1 MKKKT
6 FILIFF
12 CILAIFLGINAASA
26 TSSDNNSSNTNEES
40 EYVPDQIVVQFNTN
54 SSSDEQVQSEVYQ
67 RISDQTDLNIQI
79 IDESK
84 IAPGLELVEIINCTD
99 LDYAIEIFRQQPE
112 ILFAEKNYLQ
122 NIQNIPNDTY
132 YGNLWGLNN
141 IGQKDQSGNIGK
153 IGADISAQ
161 KAWDITTGSET
172 IIVAVIDTGVDIN
185 HPDLMNN
192 IWTNKNEIPKNGID
206 DDNNGFIDDVNG
218 WDFSGNNNDVSDPEG
233 HGTHCAGIIGAVGNN
248 SLGITGVNWNIQI
261 MPIKLNDPW
270 PLYLEAQAVYYASQM
285 GASVINCSYGRYEY
299 SNIAKTA
306 YENSSAIIICAAGN
320 GDNEG
325 NPINNDVNPSYPC
338 NFNLPNIVSV
348 ASTNNQDLLSSFSN
362 YGVKTV
368 HLGAPG
374 EDIYS
379 TFPLALIHKGNLPYR
394 YMSGTSMATPY
405 VSGVCALIKAVNP
418 NLTNVQI
425 KNILLN
431 SVDPLSSLNGK
442 FSTGGRLN
450 AYQAVLN
457 AQNSVLNPVST
468 VQSVNEPIPATG
480 ETNGKITNS
489 IRNQGIGLVSD
500 EMETFVLDEN
510 GYPVTIAC
518 PGQKLTVVLDVE
530 NDGELDFED
539 PYVLIYVDPENGLA
553 IDPSAAI
560 MTYYYEDGSYETFIN
575 DPLDPF
581 LFWSDVDHAW
591 KWWIGWVVP
600 DHDMWS
606 GEAAMLNL
614 NTLLTDIGPISLTS
628 VLKAWYEPT
637 QGYETFDTDIYSFR
651 SVPCPHPC
659 PHPPCAGATVP
670 MQSTGTPLAVAALGL
685 LSIIGGA
692 IYGKLQ

>member
-1 MKKKT
+1 M
-6 FILIFF
+6 
-12 CILAIFLGINAASA
+12 GMNAASA
-26 TSSDNNSSNTNEES
+26 TSSENNSTDTTEES
-40 EYVPDQIVVQFNTN
+40 DYVPDQIVVQFNTN

-84 IAPGLELVEIINCTD
+84 IVLGLKLVEIVNCTN

-112 ILFAEKNYLQ
+112 IQFAEKNYLIK
-122 NIQNIPNDTY
+122 IQNIPNDTY

-141 IGQKDQSGNIGK
+141 TGKKDQSGNIGK

-192 IWTNKNEIPKNGID
+192 IWTNPNEIPNNGID

-218 WDFSGNNNDVSDPEG
+218 WNFSENNNDVSDPEG

-248 SLGITGVNWNIQI
+248 SLGVTGVNWNIQI
-261 MPIKLNDPW
+261 MPIKLKDPW
-270 PLYLEAQAVYYASQM
+270 TLYLEAQAVYYASNM
-285 GASVINCSYGRYEY
+285 GASVINCSYGDYNY

-306 YENSSAIIICAAGN
+306 YESSSAIIICASGN
-320 GDNEG
+320 ET
-325 NPINNDVNPSYPC
+325 INNDLKPSYPC
-338 NFNLPNIVSV
+338 NYNIPNIVSV
-348 ASTNNQDLLSSFSN
+348 ASTNNQDELSSFSN

-379 TFPLALIHKGNLPYR
+379 TFPRALIHKGNLPYR
-394 YMSGTSMATPY
+394 YMSGTSMAAPY

-418 NLTNVQI
+418 NLNNVQI
-425 KNILLN
+425 KDVLLN

-442 FSTGGRLN
+442 VLTGGRLN

-457 AQNSVLNPVST
+457 AQNTVLSPFST
-468 VQSVNEPIPATG
+468 IQSEDEPILATG
-480 ETNGKITNS
+480 ETDRKKTNS
-489 IRNQGIGLVSD
+489 IINQGIGLVSD
-500 EMETFVLDEN
+500 EMETVVLDEN
-510 GYPVTIAC
+510 GYPVIIAC
-518 PGQKLTVVLDVE
+518 PGQELTVILDVE

-539 PYVLIYVDPENGLA
+539 PYVLIFVDPENGLI

-560 MTYYYEDGSYETFIN
+560 MTYYYDDGSNETFIN

-581 LFWSDVDHAW
+581 LFWSDVDHTW
-591 KWWIGWVVP
+591 KWWIGWAVP
-600 DHDMWS
+600 DHDMWP
-606 GEAAMLNL
+606 GEVAKLNL
-614 NTLLTDIGPISLTS
+614 NASLANIGPITVTS
-628 VLKAWYEPT
+628 VLKAWDEPT
-637 QGYETFDTDIYSFR
+637 EEYETLDTDNYSFR

-685 LSIIGGA
+685 LSIIGGV
-692 IYGKLQ
+692 IYSKQK